1 MWYITNMLNKNSPT
15 NIDLTVGFASTTIGS
30 GLNVDRDYILTNPT
44 LYTSNNWWDQYYPD
58 DLTMRRMRI
67 EVEKLQA
74 TTKSKEQ
81 EMSTLDLFSNKDED
95 QKLLEE
101 YEIINETGD
110 LTKTGWIII
119 GKLLLADKKTTII
132 ETLKADKEAKKNE
145 KAS

>member
-1 MWYITNMLNKNSPT
+1 MLNKNSPT